1 MNKFESSEDYLERI
15 LMLKEKI
22 GRVRSID
29 IAESMSFSKP
39 SVSIAMKKLKIANF
53 IEIDENGYIE
63 LTESGLE
70 IAKRVYEKHEIIAQ
84 GLIKLGVNKE
94 QAYIDS
100 CKIEH
105 DLSEE
110 SFQKIKDH
118 LKRSKWSF
126 FRLKIFYSFCW
137 LLNF

>member
-1 MNKFESSEDYLERI
+1 MNKFDSSEDYLERI

-118 LKRSKWSF
+118 LKR
-126 FRLKIFYSFCW
+126 
-137 LLNF
+137 